1 MVRWY
6 SSGLRQMD
14 VRRSPDVCS
23 KMEVIDPAIPSDHDL
38 VHRFAVIKKWKIMI
52 QKTFMAKPGEV
63 EQRWWLVDANEK
75 KVGRLSS
82 DIATI
87 LMGKHRPTYT
97 PHVDTGDYIVVV
109 NAEKVEFGGNKWQ
122 KKEYRWYTG
131 YTGLKVETAEKRRD
145 RRPSLILEE
154 AVRRMLPKNKLGRSM
169 LSKLK
174 VYAGPDHPHVAQ
186 QPESKEL
193 GTRSTVGV

>member
-1 MVRWY
+1 M
-6 SSGLRQMD
+6 M
-14 VRRSPDVCS
+14 
-23 KMEVIDPAIPSDHDL
+23 K
-38 VHRFAVIKKWKIMI
+38 
-52 QKTFMAKPGEV
+52 KTFMAKPGEV

-75 KVGRLSS
+75 KVGRLAS

-154 AVRRMLPKNKLGRSM
+154 AVRRMLPKNKLGRSIHKN
-169 LSKLK
+169 LFVYSGENHNQEAQKPKLINLDDIK
-174 VYAGPDHPHVAQ
+174 
-186 QPESKEL
+186 
-193 GTRSTVGV
+193 

>member
-1 MVRWY
+1 
-6 SSGLRQMD
+6 
-14 VRRSPDVCS
+14 
-23 KMEVIDPAIPSDHDL
+23 
-38 VHRFAVIKKWKIMI
+38 MI
-52 QKTFMAKPGEV
+52 HKTFMAKPGEV

-75 KVGRLSS
+75 KVGRLAS

-109 NAEKVEFGGNKWQ
+109 NAEKVEFGGNKWK

-154 AVRRMLPKNKLGRSM
+154 AV
-169 LSKLK
+169 
-174 VYAGPDHPHVAQ
+174 
-186 QPESKEL
+186 
-193 GTRSTVGV
+193 

>member
-1 MVRWY
+1 
-6 SSGLRQMD
+6 
-14 VRRSPDVCS
+14 
-23 KMEVIDPAIPSDHDL
+23 
-38 VHRFAVIKKWKIMI
+38 
-52 QKTFMAKPGEV
+52 
-63 EQRWWLVDANEK
+63 VDANEK
-75 KVGRLSS
+75 KVGRLAS

-109 NAEKVEFGGNKWQ
+109 NAEKVEFGGNKWK

-186 QPESKEL
+186 QPEAKEL
-193 GTRSTVGV
+193 GARGTVGL